1 MSRATYD
8 LIEAYMKS
16 CMSDSAHDME
26 HVYRVLYNAL
36 EIAEECGN
44 VDYDVLV
51 CACLLHDIARAEQ
64 LSDPSICHALY
75 GGDKAYRFLVENGF
89 EADFAERVR
98 HCIRT
103 HRYRSG
109 NAPESIEAKIL
120 FDADKLDA
128 AGAVGIARTLV
139 YKGAV
144 GDPLYNVREDGSISD
159 GSGDEK
165 PSFFQEYRYKL
176 QNVYDRFFTAKGEAM
191 ARERK
196 AAAEAFYS
204 SLYREVSSSRES
216 GRSTLKK
223 LFDDK

>member
-1 MSRATYD
+1 MRKEHYS

-36 EIAEECGN
+36 EIAEECDG
-44 VDYDVLV
+44 VDCDVLI

-64 LSDPSICHALY
+64 LRDPSICHALY

-128 AGAVGIARTLV
+128 AGVVGIARTLA

-144 GDPLYNVREDGSISD
+144 GDPLYSVNGDGNISD
-159 GSGDEK
+159 GSCDK
-165 PSFFQEYRYKL
+165 APSFFQEYRYKL
-176 QNVYDRFFTAKGEAM
+176 QNVYDRFFTEKGEKI
-191 ARERK
+191 ARERQK
-196 AAAEAFYS
+196 AAEDFYS
-204 SLYREVSSSRES
+204 SLFSEVNGSRES
-216 GRSTLKK
+216 GRAVLEKLLK
-223 LFDDK
+223 

>member
-1 MSRATYD
+1 MTKESYS
-8 LIEAYMKS
+8 LIEAYMIS

-36 EIAEECGN
+36 EIAEECEG

-64 LSDPSICHALY
+64 LRDPTICHALY
-75 GGDKAYRFLVENGF
+75 GGDKAYRFLTENGF
-89 EADFAERVR
+89 EADFAESVR

-109 NAPESIEAKIL
+109 NAPESIEARIL

-144 GDPLYNVREDGSISD
+144 SDPLYSVNEDGSISD
-159 GSGDEK
+159 GTGDK
-165 PSFFQEYRYKL
+165 TPSFFQEYRYKL
-176 QNVYDRFFTAKGEAM
+176 QNVYDRFFTEKGERLAK
-191 ARERK
+191 ERQK
-196 AAAEAFYS
+196 AAEDFYS
-204 SLYREVSSSRES
+204 SLYSEVSGSRES
-216 GRSTLKK
+216 GQAVLGKLLK
-223 LFDDK
+223 